1 MCVSLCASDPF
12 SQCSSQSRGG
22 QGGGGPVPA
31 HHLHMQIKQ
40 TNTAALV
47 NVNNHKGPQKKD
59 RHYGSY
65 PSLPYEHAAE
75 EGGPPP
81 HLEGAHNASP
91 LIAQDAAPGTAAP
104 AATPGAP
111 DPTRVT
117 ARHRSLISRAAACC
131 TRSANGIR
139 NSLCATL
146 ACSILILLGILLL
159 RELGWFI
166 IHNGEGKIDRNED
179 DIDL

>member
-1 MCVSLCASDPF
+1 MSWWV
-12 SQCSSQSRGG
+12 
-22 QGGGGPVPA
+22 V
-31 HHLHMQIKQ
+31 
-40 TNTAALV
+40 
-47 NVNNHKGPQKKD
+47 
-59 RHYGSY
+59 
-65 PSLPYEHAAE
+65 
-75 EGGPPP
+75 
-81 HLEGAHNASP
+81 EGAHNASP

-111 DPTRVT
+111 EPTRVT
-117 ARHRSLISRAAACC
+117 TRHRSLISRAAACC